1 MDKDVLLVVMVDDLI
16 KGKSDRS
23 GLIQQ
28 VVTYV
33 KDGRTVTRKQW
44 VRSGFAD
51 HAKLANEQKKKKDE
65 DDQKQVKQKEKKEKQ
80 MMENDEKLS
89 HRIDLETKRGKKD
102 TSDEGVKH
110 GRNRKVLQDPN
121 LKPKKK
127 HKKKHKD
134 KRDKKHNKEDK

>member
-1 MDKDVLLVVMVDDLI
+1 MDKDILLVVMLDDLA

-51 HAKLANEQKKKKDE
+51 HAKLAQEQKKKKDE
-65 DDQKQVKQKEKKEKQ
+65 DDEKQVKQRERKEKQ
-80 MMENDEKLS
+80 RLENDAKLS
-89 HRIDLETKRGKKD
+89 HQIDLSVRRKKKGTD
-102 TSDEGVKH
+102 DDEKH
-110 GRNRKVLQDPN
+110 GRSKKVIDD
-121 LKPKKK
+121 LKIKHKKK
-127 HKKKHKD
+127 HKKKHKHKKGKKNGKDD
-134 KRDKKHNKEDK
+134 K

>member
-1 MDKDVLLVVMVDDLI
+1 MSEDILLVVDLS

-65 DDQKQVKQKEKKEKQ
+65 EDAKQVKQKQKKERQ
-80 MMENDEKLS
+80 ELEDDAKLS
-89 HRIDLETKRGKKD
+89 HRIDLKEKRSKKYI
-102 TSDEGVKH
+102 SDEGVRH
-110 GRNRKVLQDPN
+110 GRNKKVLDDPK
-121 LKPKKK
+121 LKPSKK
-127 HKKKHKD
+127 HKKKHKH
-134 KRDKKHNKEDK
+134 KKDKKHDEDDK